1 MKKLKTICSAIAALT
16 MLALAGCDLE
26 MSDSEKVSFFQSKF
40 DTSIQLPQT
49 LKKAGIDMSIPA
61 MTEFRKND
69 GTAWKKED
77 GVSFSF
83 FLSNYTKDW
92 SMIFQVESG
101 NFGTTT
107 AHQCENKV
115 WQKNAFGCSDG
126 NGVWDEFLKDCY
138 VTISI
143 SADGLMKFYKDGAL
157 VTTYG
162 GSTAPY
168 GFNTCEFTIGAGEWV
183 KNILN
188 DIATNGVYCIHPS
201 DSWANAGASG
211 YTMAKFSL
219 DVAVDDAGA
228 LAKYNAYK
236 AGN

>member
-61 MTEFRKND
+61 MTEFKKAD
-69 GTAWKKED
+69 GTAWTKEA

-83 FLSNYTKDW
+83 YLSGYTDDW
-92 SMIFQVESG
+92 SMIFQVPSG

-107 AHQCENKV
+107 AHQCEDKI
-115 WQKNAFGCSDG
+115 WKKNSFGCAAG
-126 NGVWDEFLKDCY
+126 NGAWDEFLKDCY

-143 SADGLMKFYKDGAL
+143 SSDGYMKFYKDGAL

-162 GSTAPY
+162 GTTAPY
-168 GFNTCEFTIGAGEWV
+168 GFNTCEFTISGGEWV

-188 DIATNGVYCIHPS
+188 DIAASGIYCVHPS
-201 DSWANAGASG
+201 DSWAAGKDG
-211 YTMAKFSL
+211 EYTMAKFSL